1 MRIRGRNILGGT
13 TNNQTGQGGQVIRD
27 QNVQAT
33 DPNTQNGNFQAKQK
47 TTFIAIFLG
56 AVASI
61 GGFIFGYESG
71 EISGKLPIL
80 SLP

>member
-1 MRIRGRNILGGT
+1 MKMPKVPRGGKIFGRT
-13 TNNQTGQGGQVIRD
+13 TNNQTGQGGQVVRD

-47 TTFIAIFLG
+47 ITVVSIFLG

-71 EISGKLPIL
+71 EISG
-80 SLP
+80 